1 MLPIHQN
8 AKSYPCIKL
17 TLCDFL
23 FEALEIEAEANR
35 CSIQSEVTRRLL
47 ATFYNDIEYR
57 VRAIELQHAKIISNS
72 AAKYELHIG
81 RNLIGLLTESAYA
94 DNHSLNTE
102 ILFRLLVS
110 FTNAPEMEL
119 RNHCDTL
126 IQSCVIDEAKERERT
141 ALLSMSDAYHLS
153 QNEGQKNV

>member
-1 MLPIHQN
+1 MLPIHQD

-35 CSIQSEVTRRLL
+35 CSIQNEVTRRLL

-81 RNLIGLLTESAYA
+81 RNIIDLLTESACA

-110 FTNAPEMEL
+110 FTNAAEMEL
-119 RNHCDTL
+119 RNHCDSL
-126 IQSCVIDEAKERERT
+126 IQSCVIDEAKELERT
-141 ALLSMSDAYHLS
+141 VMLSMSDAYHLN
-153 QNEGQKNV
+153 QNAGQKNV